1 MGDEFFAEPT
11 GRTRQ
16 DLEVSVILPCLN
28 EADTLATCIRKAKEA
43 LVRDGIAGEIIV
55 ADNGSID
62 GSRQIAIAEGALLV
76 DVTERGYGSALIGG
90 IAASRGRYVIMGDA
104 DDSYDFGE
112 LGKFVAKLRQG
123 SELVQGCRLPRGGG
137 TIKPGAMPFLHR
149 WVGNPGL
156 TYLARSWFQAPVND
170 VYCGMRGF
178 SRGLFERLEQRCTG
192 MEFAVEMIVKSSLRR
207 ERIAEV
213 PITLS
218 PDGRKSH
225 ASHLKTFRD
234 GWRTLRFFLM
244 FSPRWLFLYPGVL
257 SILAGVV
264 GYSLALPGVSLGGVT
279 FDAHT
284 LLFAT
289 LAIIVGYQA
298 ILFAVFTKTFAV
310 AERLMPEDPR
320 MTRFF
325 ELVYLERG
333 IALSMFSILAGGT
346 LLLLAVNH
354 WRLARFG
361 ALDYAETMRLVIP
374 GATLVALGFQT
385 LLSSFFVSILGMA
398 RR

>member
-1 MGDEFFAEPT
+1 
-11 GRTRQ
+11 
-16 DLEVSVILPCLN
+16 
-28 EADTLATCIRKAKEA
+28 
-43 LVRDGIAGEIIV
+43 LVREGIAGEIKV
-55 ADNGSID
+55 ADNGRRD
-62 GSRQIAIAEGALLV
+62 GTRQIAIAEGARLV
-76 DVTERGYGSALIGG
+76 DVAERGYGRALIGG
-90 IAASRGRYVIMGDA
+90 ITAARGRYVIMGDA
-104 DDSYDFGE
+104 DDSYDFDE
-112 LGKFVAKLRQG
+112 LGRFVAKLREG
-123 SELVQGCRLPRGGG
+123 NELVQGCRLPRGGG

-149 WVGNPGL
+149 WVGNPCL

-178 SRGLFERLEQRCTG
+178 SRGLFERLELRCTG

-218 PDGRKSH
+218 PDGRQSH
-225 ASHLKTFRD
+225 APHLKTFRD

-257 SILAGVV
+257 FVLAGLV

-298 ILFAVFTKTFAV
+298 ILFAIFTKTFAM

-320 MTRFF
+320 MMRFF

-333 IALSMFSILAGGT
+333 IALSMFSILAGAS